1 MDFLNK
7 AFAQLSDLFRSMT
20 PGARITSALLLAA
33 VVISL
38 VYLFRIQVSSPDEDL
53 MYGMPI
59 AASQLPA
66 MEAAF
71 EKAGLSG
78 YEVRGTH
85 IRVPRG
91 QRAKYMAALA
101 DARAL
106 PPNYGSALRE
116 ALDSSN
122 VFESSKDK
130 ERRYKIGLI
139 EELRMVISSLRG
151 IESAS
156 VLLDVDTKGGL
167 NREKIATASVTV
179 WPVGQNQIDE
189 ETVEKIRNIV
199 CGAVAGMKPEN
210 VTVSDSNGRSYRGK
224 AEGGGGDDL
233 LLLAAKRDYERSL
246 KHQILNALSYIPN
259 ITVEASVSLDRDRII
274 RTREIQRD
282 PKAVAIRE
290 TETSISRTV
299 EGGGPGGRPGL
310 QAQANTAASLV
321 TRTTGPREESEES
334 RSERISI
341 PSGKETEKETLGL
354 ALKRVSVAVGIPN
367 SYWVKVWQERNAAQD
382 GQPRVPDVAALDA
395 VRQEES
401 AKIQK
406 HVAALLRSVD
416 GVADGGD
423 PTDLVTVTTF
433 QDIKPPE
440 LPDPPLATEVLNWL
454 TRSWQTLG
462 LLGLALVSVMML
474 RSMIRAVP
482 VAPEASPLAEL
493 AALKEKQAPTAEQP
507 QQPAETPE
515 QKRLRRFQTTGKSLR
530 DELSELVRED
540 PDTAANILKSWIGHV
555 G

>member
-7 AFAQLSDLFRSMT
+7 TFAQLSDLFRSMT
-20 PGARITSALLLAA
+20 PGARITSGLLLAA
-33 VVISL
+33 VLISL
-38 VYLFRIQVSSPDEDL
+38 VYLFRFQVSSPDEDL
-53 MYGMPI
+53 MYGTPI

-71 EKAGLSG
+71 EKAGLTG
-78 YEVRGTH
+78 YEVRGSH

-101 DARAL
+101 DAKAL

-224 AEGGGGDDL
+224 AEGGGDDL
-233 LLLAAKRDYERSL
+233 LLLTAKRDYERSL
-246 KHQILNALSYIPN
+246 KQQILNALSYIPN
-259 ITVEASVSLDRDRII
+259 ITVEASVLLDRDRII

-282 PKAVAIRE
+282 PKGVTIRE
-290 TETSISRTV
+290 SEISSSRTV

-321 TRTTGPREESEES
+321 SRSTGPREESEES
-334 RSERISI
+334 RSERITI
-341 PSGKETEKETLGL
+341 PSGKETERETLGL

-367 SYWVKVWQERNAAQD
+367 SYWVKVWQGRNGGQD
-382 GQPRVPDVAALDA
+382 AVPDAAALDA
-395 VRQEES
+395 IRQEES

-416 GVADGGD
+416 GGTDDGD

-440 LPDPPLATEVLNWL
+440 LPEPPLATEILNWL

-462 LLGLALVSVMML
+462 LLGLAVVSLVML
-474 RSMIRAVP
+474 RSMIRSVP
-482 VAPEASPLAEL
+482 AAPEASPLAEL
-493 AALKEKQAPTAEQP
+493 AALKQKEKEQAAQTADQS
-507 QQPAETPE
+507 QQPGETPE
-515 QKRLRRFQTTGKSLR
+515 QRRLRRFQTTGRSLR
-530 DELSELVRED
+530 DELTELVRED
-540 PDTAANILKSWIGHV
+540 PDTAANILKSWIGNV